1 MNMICNKA
9 GDLVPGLATAAT
21 RWQSDQ
27 VATSY
32 DDQRFTSLLGRLFN
46 HLSCRAIRRAF
57 RAISDER
64 LARVL
69 DIPCGTGRATVVAQE
84 FGSTVLG
91 VDISP
96 AMMGR
101 ARHRPGLESDV
112 PFICANISH
121 QPFATSSIDCVMAI
135 RLMMHLDA
143 ASRQAALREMA
154 RVSREHIIVEYGY
167 ISSWLRIRRSLKAV
181 YYRLRWKRHT
191 FVQAVPWP
199 QIQADLKETGVQLV
213 AAYHTARG
221 LSESVVL
228 LLRK

>member
-1 MNMICNKA
+1 
-9 GDLVPGLATAAT
+9 
-21 RWQSDQ
+21 

-32 DDQRFTSLLGRLFN
+32 DDQRFTSLLGRFFN
-46 HLSCRAIRRAF
+46 HLSCQAIRRAF

-64 LARVL
+64 LACVL
-69 DIPCGTGRATVVAQE
+69 DIPCGTGRATVVARE

-91 VDISP
+91 ADISA
-96 AMMGR
+96 AMIGQ
-101 ARHRPGLESDV
+101 ARHRPGLENGV

-143 ASRQAALREMA
+143 AGRQAALREMA
-154 RVSREHIIVEYGY
+154 RVSREYAIVEYGY
-167 ISSWLRIRRSLKAV
+167 ISPWLRIRRSLKAT
-181 YYRLRWKRHT
+181 YYRLLRKRHT
-191 FVQAVPWP
+191 FVQAIQWT
-199 QIQADLKETGVQLV
+199 QIKVDLQKANVELV
-213 AAYHTARG
+213 ATYHTARG